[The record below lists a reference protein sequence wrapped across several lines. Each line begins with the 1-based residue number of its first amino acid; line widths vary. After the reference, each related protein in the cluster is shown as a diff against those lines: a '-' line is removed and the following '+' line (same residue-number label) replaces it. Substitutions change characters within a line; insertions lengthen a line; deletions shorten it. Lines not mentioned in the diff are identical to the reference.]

1 MTDITLAAGLVA
13 RAGFAYDAGSGTPR
27 QEWLGPARQTNRSTD
42 QEDAGESSPLRLVG
56 HKVLAQGVGRTGRN
70 RQDPA
75 ADAADA
81 VDTADAADTSQPAQP
96 PATLIGGMPQLRST
110 SSSDSSYAAR
120 AIASFS
126 QQLRDSLTAKGTRIN
141 TYA

>member
-13 RAGFAYDAGSGTPR
+13 RAGFAYDTGSRAPR

-42 QEDAGESSPLRLVG
+42 QEDAGESAPLRLVG
-56 HKVLAQGVGRTGRN
+56 HKVLAQGGSRAPVATG
-70 RQDPA
+70 
-75 ADAADA
+75 
-81 VDTADAADTSQPAQP
+81 
-96 PATLIGGMPQLRST
+96 LPQAP
-110 SSSDSSYAAR
+110 SSSMGASAYAAR

-126 QQLRDSLTAKGTRIN
+126 QQLGGNLAAKGLWID

>member
-13 RAGFAYDAGSGTPR
+13 RAGFAYDAGSRAPR

-42 QEDAGESSPLRLVG
+42 QEDAGEASPLRLVG
-56 HKVLAQGVGRTGRN
+56 HKVLAQGAAGRTGRN

-75 ADAADA
+75 AES
-81 VDTADAADTSQPAQP
+81 ADAADPTDSAESAQL
-96 PATLIGGMPQLRST
+96 PATLIAGMPQIRST
-110 SSSDSSYAAR
+110 PSSSSGYAAR

-126 QQLRDSLTAKGTRIN
+126 QQLRDNHNLTAKGTRIN
-141 TYA
+141 AYA

>member
-13 RAGFAYDAGSGTPR
+13 GAGYAYDAGSRAPR
-27 QEWLGPARQTNRSTD
+27 QEWLGPARQPYRSAD
-42 QEDAGESSPLRLVG
+42 QEDAAESTPLRLVG
-56 HKVLAQGVGRTGRN
+56 HKVLAQGAGRAARN

-75 ADAADA
+75 AADSAEIPSPDAADLPQVYSKA
-81 VDTADAADTSQPAQP
+81 M
-96 PATLIGGMPQLRST
+96 GGSG
-110 SSSDSSYAAR
+110 YAAR

-126 QQLRDSLTAKGTRIN
+126 QQLRGNPAAKGTQIN

>member
-13 RAGFAYDAGSGTPR
+13 GAGYAYDAGSRAPR
-27 QEWLGPARQTNRSTD
+27 QEWLGPARQTYRSTD
-42 QEDAGESSPLRLVG
+42 QEDAGESTPLRLVG
-56 HKVLAQGVGRTGRN
+56 HKVLAQGAGRAARN

-75 ADAADA
+75 AADSA
-81 VDTADAADTSQPAQP
+81 EIP
-96 PATLIGGMPQLRST
+96 PTVTTGLPQVHST
-110 SSSDSSYAAR
+110 SMGGSVYAAR

-126 QQLRDSLTAKGTRIN
+126 QQLRGNLAAKGTQIN